1 MTISLL
7 MMNLL
12 LVSTIIV
19 AVLLKLM
26 IFLDGYD
33 DDENLVDNTRD
44 IASTS
49 GFYNLKPDDHNN
61 KKCK

>member
-1 MTISLL
+1 MMISLL

-19 AVLLKLM
+19 AALLMLM

-33 DDENLVDNTRD
+33 DAENLVDNARH

-49 GFYNLKPDDHNN
+49 GIYNLKLDDHNID
-61 KKCK
+61 KCK